1 MRDEIRIALIGFGG
15 MGQNYAKMINFGM
28 VPGMKL
34 VGVCCRNEPGQAL
47 LRDSFPGVALYR
59 NLEEMKARADDYDAA
74 LIVTPH
80 KTHVSIGMELAK
92 LGKHLLMD
100 KPVGISAGEVR
111 ELVELCEEK
120 KLALGVIFNNRQL
133 PAFRKAKEI
142 LSSGA
147 LGELHRAAWICN
159 NWYRSPAYHASAAW
173 RSSWNGE
180 CGGMLINQ
188 TPHNLD
194 LWNWLFGQPDR
205 VYAQLDFGRYN
216 DFLVE
221 DSADIQFA
229 YDNGFHGTF
238 VAATGEAP
246 GVNRLEIWGSKG
258 RLTVEDSARVTL
270 DENEMDLEEF
280 GKVNREQFGAVPH
293 TLREVE
299 MEPADNPY
307 VRVFSNYV
315 RHLTEGEPLY
325 VDGRDGLK
333 EVELA
338 NAIYVSGWEEVRVN
352 LPVAEERFLSG
363 LWARQEEERSR

>member
-1 MRDEIRIALIGFGG
+1 MNDLRIALIGFGG
-15 MGQNYAKMINFGM
+15 MGQNYAKMIYFGL

-34 VGVCCRNEPGQAL
+34 TGVCCRNEPGQGL
-47 LRDSFPGVALYR
+47 LQRDFPGVALYR
-59 NLEEMKARADDYDAA
+59 DLEEMKSRADDYDAA

-80 KTHVSIGMELAK
+80 KTHVSIGMEMAK
-92 LGKHLLMD
+92 LGKHILMD
-100 KPVGISAGEVR
+100 KPAGISAGEVR

-120 KLALGVIFNNRQL
+120 HLSFGVIFNNRQL

-147 LGELHRAAWICN
+147 LGNLHRAVWICN

-205 VYAQLDFGRYN
+205 VYAQLEFGRYN

-221 DSADIQFA
+221 DGADIQFS

-258 RLTVEDSARVTL
+258 RLMVEDNTKVTL
-270 DENEMDLEEF
+270 DVNEMDLEEF
-280 GKVNREQFGAVPH
+280 GRVNREQFASVSH

-299 MEPADNPY
+299 TEPADNPY
-307 VRVFSNYV
+307 VRVFSNFV
-315 RHLTEGEPLY
+315 RHLNQGEALDA
-325 VDGRDGLK
+325 DGRDGLK

-338 NAIYVSGWEEVRVN
+338 NAIYVSGWEEKRLS
-352 LPVAEERFLSG
+352 LPVAEERYLSG
-363 LWARQEEERSR
+363 LKQRQEEERNR